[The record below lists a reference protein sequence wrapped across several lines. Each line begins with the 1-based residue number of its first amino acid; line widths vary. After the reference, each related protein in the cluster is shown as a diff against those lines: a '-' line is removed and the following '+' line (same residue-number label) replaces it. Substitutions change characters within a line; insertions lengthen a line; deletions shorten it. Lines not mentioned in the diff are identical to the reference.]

1 MKVFDWIKIFA
12 AAVIIEVA
20 LVALSIL
27 EVYVWSAL
35 QTPRPEMPACSAHAN
50 LIGPPLSA
58 IFGALFMYLFTA
70 NYIKKNEL
78 NRLNYAVWLPT
89 AYLLV
94 DVAILLFYPINWLE
108 HLPILVAATAPKYG
122 GALLAY
128 YKLGK
133 KPEPATNSPKTE
145 KSKTAIT
152 V

>member
-1 MKVFDWIKIFA
+1 MKALDWIKIVA
-12 AAVIIEVA
+12 AAVFIEVA

-27 EVYVWSAL
+27 EVFVWSSL
-35 QTPRPEMPACSAHAN
+35 QYPQPGMPACTAHAN

-70 NYIKKNEL
+70 NYIKKNRE
-78 NRLNYAVWLPT
+78 NRLVYAIGLPT
-89 AYLLV
+89 AYLIV

-108 HLPILVAATAPKYG
+108 HLPILVAASAPKYG

-133 KPEPATNSPKTE
+133 KSGLATEYTETE
-145 KSKTAIT
+145 KAKTA
-152 V
+152 VEV